1 MPERADNIRYPK
13 LERENE
19 TKVPDD
25 SFRSEY
31 INFLHPKIELVRNNF
46 VFENLAY
53 DSIKEVVLSDGYLI
67 KNRWLIRTL
76 SILAIYFT
84 AKFLFFGITVS
95 GGIEH
100 WNLAQWFNK
109 GSLIGV
115 WGPILLLVGAS
126 LALYQSLIKSPI
138 LTIGTNNKPIVV
150 RIKKLEENKTL
161 EQLQIFL
168 HGKGLKVI
176 DHRKVKAE

>member
-1 MPERADNIRYPK
+1 M
-13 LERENE
+13 
-19 TKVPDD
+19 
-25 SFRSEY
+25 RSPLCVITCQKELTILDIPSWKEKMKPNSLTILFARKY

-53 DSIKEVVLSDGYLI
+53 DSINEVVLSDGYLI

-76 SILAIYFT
+76 SIIAIYLT

-115 WGPILLLVGAS
+115 W
-126 LALYQSLIKSPI
+126 
-138 LTIGTNNKPIVV
+138 
-150 RIKKLEENKTL
+150 
-161 EQLQIFL
+161 
-168 HGKGLKVI
+168 
-176 DHRKVKAE
+176 DHYYL